1 MKLKL
6 RNYKYL
12 LIVSVLILNSCQD
25 EYYNSL
31 EDTIWYLYKIEGLKK
46 GQIVF
51 IGSPL
56 KDPYYSFV
64 YFKKDNQFLYCRCI
78 QGKFTCEP
86 VEDDTI
92 MNDVILVARDWHVD
106 STTLKSPLGYDK
118 IIQVKEDEM
127 ILESFYIRKNKP
139 LYSGIY
145 YTYKRLKDTSNI
157 CDFQRK

>member
-1 MKLKL
+1 MKLRLK
-6 RNYKYL
+6 NYRYL
-12 LIVSVLILNSCQD
+12 LIISVFILFSCQN

-31 EDTIWYLYKIEGLKK
+31 EDTIWYLYKIDDFQNK
-46 GQIVF
+46 QIKYPK
-51 IGSPL
+51 SPL

-78 QGKFTCEP
+78 QGKFICEP

-92 MNDVILVARDWHVD
+92 MNDVILVARDWRVD

-118 IIQVKEDEM
+118 IIQINEDEL
-127 ILESFYIRKNKP
+127 ILESFCIRKNKP
-139 LYSGIY
+139 LYLGILF
-145 YTYKRLKDTSNI
+145 TYKRLKDTTNI